1 MKTAILPIPGIVLGA
16 YPERFEPRR
25 GSARRDGDGDGVERS
40 RRGIEHYRTLASQ
53 VTAITGEVAEL
64 DAIALAAR
72 LQRVRSQI
80 LLRGFADE
88 LVVEAFALIA
98 RTCADTLGTRP
109 YETQLMASAIMLD
122 GQLAEMATGEGKTIA
137 AAVCAATAALAGIPV
152 HLMTANEYLVSR
164 DAKSLE
170 PLYSALGLT
179 VGAVTQSMD
188 HDARR
193 QAYACDITY
202 STAKDLAFDYLR
214 DRLARGRQRD
224 DLRLRAAQ
232 FSPASSGATLL
243 RGLCMAIVDEAD
255 GILIDEAC
263 VPLVLSERG
272 EDNGQLEYL
281 GNALRI
287 ARALSASD
295 FVLDRSQ
302 MKTQLTPSGRDALE
316 RSADSAGNAWRNRRH
331 REETVCMALAA
342 LHIYRCD
349 RHYMVRDDRVEIID
363 ETTGRLA
370 AGRIWSRGLHQL
382 IELKEGC
389 TPSEQQV
396 TAAQITY
403 QRFFRRYLRLS
414 GSSGTLTEAAGELRE
429 TYGLRV
435 VHVPLRNPSR
445 RQLLNTRLYADRD
458 SQWQAV
464 AARARYIS
472 RRGRP
477 VLVGTDSVADSE
489 HLSRK
494 LAASGIKH
502 AVLNARQDAAEAE
515 LVAAAGQAGRITVT
529 TNMAGRGTDIPLAPG
544 VADRGGL
551 HVICCQ
557 HNISR
562 RIDRQLIGRCA
573 RQGDPGSAETLIS
586 TTQPML
592 TRWTPGWLRKRIG
605 ELGIDRPRWLVHLLV
620 HFPQWGE
627 SARRRDQRRAL
638 LAHDLQNDRERT
650 FGGPGE

>member
-25 GSARRDGDGDGVERS
+25 GAARRGSEAIVAS
-40 RRGIEHYRTLASQ
+40 RHGIGHYRNLAARA
-53 VTAITGEVAEL
+53 TAISETVAEL
-64 DAIALAAR
+64 GAIELGTR

-80 LLRGFADE
+80 RLHGFLDE
-88 LVVEAFALIA
+88 LVAEAFALIA
-98 RTCADTLGTRP
+98 RTCEHTLGNRP
-109 YETQLMASAIMLD
+109 YETQLTAAAIMLD

-152 HLMTANEYLVSR
+152 HLMPANDYLVTR
-164 DAKSLE
+164 DAESLE
-170 PLYSALGLT
+170 PFYSALGLT

-188 HDARR
+188 QAARR

-202 STAKDLAFDYLR
+202 STAKELAFDYLR

-232 FSPASSGATLL
+232 LSPAGSGGTLL

-281 GNALRI
+281 SNALNV
-287 ARALSASD
+287 AGALTAAD
-295 FVLDRSQ
+295 YWLDRPH
-302 MKTQLTPSGRDALE
+302 MKAELTPSGRDALE
-316 RSADSAGNAWRNRRH
+316 RSTASAGHTWRNRRH

-342 LHIYRCD
+342 LHIYSRD
-349 RHYMVRDDRVEIID
+349 RHYLVRDDKVEIID

-382 IELKEGC
+382 IELKEDC
-389 TPSEQQV
+389 PPSEQQV

-414 GSSGTLTEAAGELRE
+414 GSSGTLTEASGELRE

-445 RQLLNTRLYADRD
+445 RQSLTTRLYPDRN

-464 AARARYIS
+464 AARAQDVS
-472 RRGRP
+472 RSGRP

-489 HLSRK
+489 NLSHE
-494 LAASGIKH
+494 LTALGIDH

-515 LVAAAGQAGRITVT
+515 LISAAGHAGRITVT
-529 TNMAGRGTDIPLAPG
+529 TNIAGRGTDIPLAAG

-557 HNISR
+557 HNVSR
-562 RIDRQLIGRCA
+562 RIDRQLVGRCA
-573 RQGDPGSAETLIS
+573 RQGDPGSAETLLA
-586 TTQPML
+586 THQPML
-592 TRWTPGWLRKRIG
+592 ARWTPGWLKRRIATAG
-605 ELGIDRPRWLVHLLV
+605 FNSPHWLVQFLV
-620 HFPQWGE
+620 HFPQWIE
-627 SARRRDQRRAL
+627 TARRRDQRRAL
-638 LAHDLQNDRERT
+638 LAQDLQIDRERM